1 MYGFLKIFQ
10 AKLFSSSMS
19 KFVCRKDGEYCEA
32 HGGAPTGC
40 ATVGAASPSGA
51 CGIIIGSGGGFNSFA
66 PVATTSSGDSNEKK
80 VAVAETPHFYRIGT
94 PGKPWGDGERAA
106 WLADVGVVQRSYAD
120 EVLAKIESLKGNFD
134 VMQYGALS
142 QNPTRYPLFC
152 IKTKGF
158 DPNNGLPC
166 VLVTGGVHG
175 YEKSGVQGALLF
187 AATQMKRIAAV
198 GVNIIVCPC
207 VSPWGYECIQ
217 RWTAK
222 AIDPNRS
229 FFSTAAEC
237 PTEETAAV
245 VALIASLGVDKW
257 AMHIDCHETTDTD
270 DSEFRPA
277 KASRDGTEMEEDGI
291 PDGFYLVGDS
301 LNPQPEWHAAMIEA
315 VRAVTHIA
323 PPDAEG
329 KIIGAEVKQEGV
341 IHYPAKELHLCSSV
355 TNADYC
361 TTTEVYPDS
370 VKTPVTDDQC
380 NRAQVACVVAGLEF
394 VLASMKKD

>member
-1 MYGFLKIFQ
+1 
-10 AKLFSSSMS
+10 MS
-19 KFVCRKDGEYCEA
+19 GFVCRKDGDYCEA

-40 ATVGAASPSGA
+40 ATVGAASSSGA
-51 CGIIIGSGGGFNSFA
+51 CGIIRGSAGGFSSFA
-66 PVATTSSGDSNEKK
+66 PVATATSG
-80 VAVAETPHFYRIGT
+80 APHFYRIGT
-94 PGKPWGDGERAA
+94 TGQPWGDAERAA

-120 EVLAKIESLKGNFD
+120 EVLAKLESLKDRFD
-134 VMQYGALS
+134 VVQYGALS
-142 QNPTRYPLFC
+142 QDPSRYPLQC

-158 DPNNGLPC
+158 DSKNGKPC

-187 AATQMKRIAAV
+187 AATQMERFAAE
-198 GVNIIVCPC
+198 GFNIIVCPC

-229 FFSTAAEC
+229 FLSNAADC

-245 VALIASLGVDKW
+245 VALVASLDVEKW
-257 AMHIDCHETTDTD
+257 AMHVDCHETTDTD

-315 VRAVTHIA
+315 VRTVTHIA

-370 VKTPVTDDQC
+370 VKTPVTGEQC

-394 VLASMKKD
+394 VQKALAAVNKH

>member
-1 MYGFLKIFQ
+1 M
-10 AKLFSSSMS
+10 
-19 KFVCRKDGEYCEA
+19 VE
-32 HGGAPTGC
+32 
-40 ATVGAASPSGA
+40 
-51 CGIIIGSGGGFNSFA
+51 
-66 PVATTSSGDSNEKK
+66 
-80 VAVAETPHFYRIGT
+80 
-94 PGKPWGDGERAA
+94 
-106 WLADVGVVQRSYAD
+106 
-120 EVLAKIESLKGNFD
+120 
-134 VMQYGALS
+134 
-142 QNPTRYPLFC
+142 
-152 IKTKGF
+152 
-158 DPNNGLPC
+158 
-166 VLVTGGVHG
+166 LV
-175 YEKSGVQGALLF
+175 
-187 AATQMKRIAAV
+187 
-198 GVNIIVCPC
+198 
-207 VSPWGYECIQ
+207 
-217 RWTAK
+217 
-222 AIDPNRS
+222 
-229 FFSTAAEC
+229 
-237 PTEETAAV
+237 
-245 VALIASLGVDKW
+245 ASLGVGKW

-394 VLASMKKD
+394 VLAAIKKN